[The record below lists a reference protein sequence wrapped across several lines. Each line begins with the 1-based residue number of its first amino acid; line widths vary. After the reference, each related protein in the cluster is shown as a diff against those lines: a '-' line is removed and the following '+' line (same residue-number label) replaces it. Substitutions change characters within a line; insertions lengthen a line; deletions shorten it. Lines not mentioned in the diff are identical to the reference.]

1 MKILVTGGCGFIG
14 SNFIN
19 KITNRPLAN
28 ILNID
33 SLTYASSPSNINTV
47 DNYSFIH
54 GSIADNDL
62 ISKTLDSFRPNYI
75 VNFAAESHVDRSID
89 NADSFINTNVIGTY
103 VLLNESLKYY
113 KNIKPDLFKFIHI
126 STDEVFGDL
135 SIYDDSFNED
145 SNYRPNSPYSASK
158 ASSDHFVR
166 AWNKTYNFPSIILNS
181 SNNYGPFQ
189 FPEKLV
195 PLMIIKA
202 LAGEKLPIYGN
213 GKQIRDWIHVDDHCD
228 AIIRVMED
236 GQPGDR
242 YNIGGQSEFMNIDL
256 VNLICDTLDKILPSD
271 SPYSSLIEFVKDRP
285 GHDMRYSVDINNIK
299 NKLGWEPKITFSN
312 GIVDTIHW
320 YLDNR
325 DWWEGIINNQYN
337 LKRLGSND

>member
-337 LKRLGSND
+337 LKRLGNND